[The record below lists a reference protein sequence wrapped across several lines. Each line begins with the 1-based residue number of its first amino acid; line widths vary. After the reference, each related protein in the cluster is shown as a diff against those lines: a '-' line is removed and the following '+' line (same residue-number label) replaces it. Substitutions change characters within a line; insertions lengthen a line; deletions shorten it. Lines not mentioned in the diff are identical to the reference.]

1 MKERYIAIILVLPA
15 TIILFSVT
23 LFPTI
28 FAYYMSVHRMT
39 LQHFWNPPFVGLENY
54 LRVFSL
60 PDFWYSLRFSLLYTA
75 VVTSVEMTLGLFLA
89 IYFDRPLKGKRA
101 LVSMIMLPMAIAP
114 ALFGIL
120 MKLMFND
127 VAGLIPYILKNFFE
141 MEVGFF
147 RDFNSAFLTLAFMD
161 IVQWTP
167 FVFIILY
174 AAVQAL
180 PRAPIDA
187 AIVDGASR
195 WQLIRYIIIPL
206 LKPTILIVAVFRVM
220 DALKTFDTINVVTGG
235 GPGNLTMTLSILVY
249 KLAYTRGDFGLSAAA
264 TIIYFLIAVLAA
276 NIGIRFLKRGGILA

>member
-1 MKERYIAIILVLPA
+1 VL
-15 TIILFSVT
+15 TN
-23 LFPTI
+23 

-89 IYFDRPLKGKRA
+89 IYFDRPLKGKRV

-127 VAGLIPYILKNFFE
+127 VAGLIPYILKNFFG

-249 KLAYTRGDFGLSAAA
+249 THVVSEDR
-264 TIIYFLIAVLAA
+264 
-276 NIGIRFLKRGGILA
+276 RE

>member
-89 IYFDRPLKGKRA
+89 IYFDRPLKGKRV

-127 VAGLIPYILKNFFE
+127 VAGLIPYILKNFFG

>member
-54 LRVFSL
+54 LRVFLL

-89 IYFDRPLKGKRA
+89 IYFDRPLKGKRV

-127 VAGLIPYILKNFFE
+127 VAGLIPYILKNFFG

>member
-1 MKERYIAIILVLPA
+1 MKERHLGILLVLPA
-15 TIILFSVT
+15 TVILFSVT

-39 LQHFWNPPFVGLENY
+39 LQHFWSAPFVGLENY
-54 LRVFSL
+54 FRVLSL
-60 PDFWYSLRFSLLYTA
+60 SDFWYSLKFSLLYTV
-75 VVTSVEMTLGLFLA
+75 VVTSIEITLGFFLA
-89 IYFDRPLKGKRA
+89 VYFDRPLKGRKV
-101 LVSMIMLPMAIAP
+101 LISIIMLPMAIAP

-127 VAGLIPYILKNFFE
+127 VAGLIPYILKNLFK

-147 RDFNSAFLTLAFMD
+147 SNFNSAFLTLAFID

-187 AIVDGASR
+187 AIVDGASK
-195 WQLIRYIIIPL
+195 WQLIRHIIIPL
-206 LKPTILIVAVFRVM
+206 LKPTILIVTVFRVM
-220 DALKTFDTINVVTGG
+220 DALKTFDTINVITGG

-264 TIIYFLIAVLAA
+264 TIIYFLIVIVIA
-276 NIGIRFLKRGGILA
+276 NLGLRLLKKGGILA

>member
-89 IYFDRPLKGKRA
+89 IYFDRPLKGKRV

-127 VAGLIPYILKNFFE
+127 VAGLIPYILKNFFG

-161 IVQWTP
+161 IIQWTP

>member
-1 MKERYIAIILVLPA
+1 MKERHIGVLLVLPA

-39 LQHFWNPPFVGLENY
+39 LQHFWNAPFVGLENY
-54 LRVFSL
+54 FRVLSL
-60 PDFWYSLRFSLLYTA
+60 SDFWYSLKFSLLYTV
-75 VVTSVEMTLGLFLA
+75 VVTSIEITLGFFMA
-89 IYFDRPLKGKRA
+89 VYFDRPLKGRKA
-101 LVSMIMLPMAIAP
+101 LISIIMLPMAIAP

-127 VAGLIPYILKNFFE
+127 VAGLIPYILKNLFK

-147 RDFNSAFLTLAFMD
+147 SNFNSAFLTLAFID

-195 WQLIRYIIIPL
+195 WQLIRHIIIPL
-206 LKPTILIVAVFRVM
+206 LKPTILIVTVFRVM
-220 DALKTFDTINVVTGG
+220 DALKTFDTINVITGG

-264 TIIYFLIAVLAA
+264 TIIYFLIVIIIA
-276 NIGIRFLKRGGILA
+276 NVGLRLLKKGGILA

>member
-89 IYFDRPLKGKRA
+89 IYFDRPLKGKRI

-127 VAGLIPYILKNFFE
+127 VAGLIPYILKNFFG

>member
-1 MKERYIAIILVLPA
+1 MKERYIATLLVLPA

-23 LFPTI
+23 LFPMI

-75 VVTSVEMTLGLFLA
+75 VVTSIEMTLGLFMA
-89 IYFDRPLKGKRA
+89 IYFDRPLRGKRV

-127 VAGLIPYILKNFFE
+127 VAGLIPYILKNFFG

-147 RDFNSAFLTLAFMD
+147 KDFNSAFLTLAFMD

-264 TIIYFLIAVLAA
+264 TIIYFFIAVLAA
-276 NIGIRFLKRGGILA
+276 NVGIRFLKRGGILA